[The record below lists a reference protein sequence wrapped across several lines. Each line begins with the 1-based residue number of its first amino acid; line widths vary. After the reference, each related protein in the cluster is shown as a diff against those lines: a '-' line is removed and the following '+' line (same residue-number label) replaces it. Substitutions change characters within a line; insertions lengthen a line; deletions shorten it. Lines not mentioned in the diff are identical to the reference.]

1 MQNTKTKGKEVR
13 YLYSIPKF
21 EYYYNKYKNNDTILR
36 ALNEIKSIVI
46 ENDTEPLEHTLPDY
60 YVELINLFEKSL
72 KILKHK
78 DKDLYK
84 CVVDTFLSKVLGA
97 TPNTSILEFWFEVLE
112 KFYIYSQDKDSYNK
126 TKRNYNNKVKSLDY
140 MELYFYNDMMINQI
154 KNIIK
159 IDIKKYKFTN
169 LELMQVFNTCSNFE
183 ECLNLLNFY
192 KEVRVYN
199 SRNYKKF
206 NKYIERLGY
215 GDYLTSMKYYYS
227 KF

>member
-1 MQNTKTKGKEVR
+1 M
-13 YLYSIPKF
+13 
-21 EYYYNKYKNNDTILR
+21 
-36 ALNEIKSIVI
+36 
-46 ENDTEPLEHTLPDY
+46 
-60 YVELINLFEKSL
+60 ELINLFEKSL

-84 CVVDTFLSKVLGA
+84 CIVDTFLSKVLGA